1 MNTEHVQRQPQWV
14 LIIHSQEPLV
24 EFLKLGLSYEGFH
37 VEATDHPYGR
47 VTHISQFHYPSE
59 EQLNG
64 PGCLRLRLTLHTSG
78 VVAKSDTKS

>member
-1 MNTEHVQRQPQWV
+1 MNTEHIQRQPRQV

-24 EFLKLGLSYEGFH
+24 EFLELGLRYEGFH
-37 VEATDHPYGR
+37 VEATDHPVWA